1 MDIALP
7 LRVAPAGAGM
17 ISRQHLLAWQKLEPH
32 VQVVAICD
40 PDRSRGESRAKEFK
54 IEDIYDTAGS
64 LFSGA
69 EFDALDVVSPREP
82 RCLPEHPRAVPKT
95 TNAHTGRGRIPPPR
109 SAHRCS
115 FDGARELAVPTMV
128 QTCPA
133 VDRRGV
139 ARRASA
145 VSHVA
150 GIVRNAARRQRAEP
164 GIRGT
169 TIRGRRTSID
179 DCRGADPPHTLPRSE
194 LSCGPISPP
203 PGASAAVIRVG
214 RSAPVSTS

>member
-95 TNAHTGRGRIPPPR
+95 TPTLGEAESLLRDLPT
-109 SAHRCS
+109 
-115 FDGARELAVPTMV
+115 GARLMVHENWRFRPWYRLARQWIDEGLLGALQLCRMSLVSSGMLPDDSGRS
-128 QTCPA
+128 PA
-133 VDRRGV
+133 FVRQPF
-139 ARRASA
+139 
-145 VSHVA
+145 VA
-150 GIVRNAARRQRAEP
+150 GEHRLMIAEVLIHLIRYRGPNYPAARSLRLQ
-164 GIRGT
+164 
-169 TIRGRRTSID
+169 
-179 DCRGADPPHTLPRSE
+179 
-194 LSCGPISPP
+194 
-203 PGASAAVIRVG
+203 
-214 RSAPVSTS
+214 APALQ